1 MNAGEF
7 VAALAADYRTVEL
20 DPVDRSILDYAI
32 KLNDAP
38 WEMTA
43 ADILDLRSHG
53 LDDLAIHDLATVAGY
68 FAFVNRIADG
78 LGVDL
83 EHRFD

>member
-1 MNAGEF
+1 MNAAEF
-7 VAALAADYRTVEL
+7 VETLAEDYRQVEL
-20 DPVDRSILDYAI
+20 DPVDRSILDYAV
-32 KLNDAP
+32 KLNDTP
-38 WEMTA
+38 WAMTA
-43 ADILDLRSHG
+43 ADIQDLRSHG
-53 LDDLAIHDLATVAGY
+53 LDDLAIHDLATVTGY